1 MTNWRDRL
9 TRTTSANQSGCLV
22 AAGIVAVG
30 IVAAGLIVSSALF
43 NVGSAI
49 DSANPG
55 KIAGTAFAPA
65 TATVLVRPPAIIQVR
80 ALSDLTT
87 ASTTLSTIAEAQQA
101 RIGNI
106 LYERLVLLACGRV
119 KAGIDLSKLRE
130 QDVRVSPDGRK
141 VTIVLPKAELLDT
154 YLIDDSTQPCYTR
167 VYDRTNL
174 ILLPSSKDL
183 EGQAREQALKAMR
196 ETALQAGV
204 LTDADRNAK
213 GVIERVLKAA
223 GYETVEFVE
232 R

>member
-1 MTNWRDRL
+1 MSNWRGTLARA
-9 TRTTSANQSGCLV
+9 TSSSQSGCLV
-22 AAGIVAVG
+22 AAGIIAVG
-30 IVAAGLIVSSALF
+30 IVAAAAIVSGALL

-65 TATVLVRPPAIIQVR
+65 TATVLVRPPAITEIR
-80 ALSDLTT
+80 ALADLTT

-101 RIGNI
+101 RVGNI
-106 LYERLVLLACGRV
+106 LYERLILIACGRV
-119 KAGIDLSKLRE
+119 KAGVDLARLQE
-130 QDVRVSPDGRK
+130 QDVRVSADRRK
-141 VTIVLPKAELLDT
+141 VTIRLPQAELLDT
-154 YLIDDSTQPCYTR
+154 YLIDDSTQPCHTR

-183 EGQAREQALKAMR
+183 EGQARELALKAMR
-196 ETALQAGV
+196 ETAVQAGV
-204 LTDADRNAK
+204 LKDADRNARI
-213 GVIERVLKAA
+213 VIERVLKAA

>member
-1 MTNWRDRL
+1 MSNWRDRL
-9 TRTTSANQSGCLV
+9 ARVTTANQSGCLA

-30 IVAAGLIVSSALF
+30 VVAAALIISSALV

-80 ALSDLTT
+80 ALADLTT

-106 LYERLVLLACGRV
+106 LYERLILLACGRV
-119 KAGIDLSKLRE
+119 KAGIDLSKLRD

-154 YLIDDSTQPCYTR
+154 YLIDDSTQPCHTR

-204 LTDADRNAK
+204 LNDADRNAR